1 MVSRGMVLDYKLLNS
16 SKVISVYD
24 SDCFAKSLSF
34 LACVLTEI
42 PSLTP
47 EQVQT
52 GSSYLAEKTFQSLQE
67 MFTSAKEIQDWF
79 TESAKLISTVAGENV
94 EWITPIGLPVVQSYN
109 KIPYDEGRY
118 IYN

>member
-1 MVSRGMVLDYKLLNS
+1 MVSRGMVPDYKLPNS
-16 SKVISVYD
+16 SKVIGVYD

-52 GSSYLAEKTFQSLQE
+52 GSSYLAEKTFQSLEKKNE
-67 MFTSAKEIQDWF
+67 M
-79 TESAKLISTVAGENV
+79 LINAMTKNFGK
-94 EWITPIGLPVVQSYN
+94 TH
-109 KIPYDEGRY
+109 
-118 IYN
+118 